1 MNKKGLTIYGLLGI
15 IAGVAIIV
23 VIAIPI
29 GKSIYEKKVQETYER
44 QVDNVVASSKRFA
57 SNIKNYIPSDGMT
70 TTVGKLLDNGFLKE
84 TREQKNQTNG
94 VKTKVYEDPKS
105 GNFNFDK
112 YINNTTKYTYTF
124 KQDGNKVELIDC
136 GTWTSKINLTN
147 YCN

>member
-23 VIAIPI
+23 VVAIPI
-29 GKSIYEKKVQETYER
+29 GKSIYEKKVQETYES
-44 QVDNVVASSKRFA
+44 QVDDVIMASKRFA

-84 TREQKNQTNG
+84 TREQKNQTNE
-94 VKTKVYEDPKS
+94 VKTKIYEDPK
-105 GNFNFDK
+105 GNDMRDYKIKIFK
-112 YINNTTKYTYTF
+112 ENNEYKI
-124 KQDGNKVELIDC
+124 ELIDC

>member
-1 MNKKGLTIYGLLGI
+1 M
-15 IAGVAIIV
+15 A
-23 VIAIPI
+23 
-29 GKSIYEKKVQETYER
+29 
-44 QVDNVVASSKRFA
+44 SKRFD

-94 VKTKVYEDPKS
+94 FKTKVYEDPK
-105 GNFNFDK
+105 GNDMRNYKIKIFK
-112 YINNTTKYTYTF
+112 ENNGY
-124 KQDGNKVELIDC
+124 KVELIDC

>member
-84 TREQKNQTNG
+84 
-94 VKTKVYEDPKS
+94 
-105 GNFNFDK
+105 
-112 YINNTTKYTYTF
+112 
-124 KQDGNKVELIDC
+124 
-136 GTWTSKINLTN
+136 
-147 YCN
+147 

>member
-94 VKTKVYEDPKS
+94 VKTKVYEDQN
-105 GNFNFDK
+105 GNYMRNYKIKIFK
-112 YINNTTKYTYTF
+112 ENNGY
-124 KQDGNKVELIDC
+124 KVELIDC

>member
-29 GKSIYEKKVQETYER
+29 GKSIYEKKVQETYES
-44 QVDNVVASSKRFA
+44 QVDDVIVASKRFA

-94 VKTKVYEDPKS
+94 VKTKVYEDPK
-105 GNFNFDK
+105 GKDMHNYKIKIF
-112 YINNTTKYTYTF
+112 IENNGY
-124 KQDGNKVELIDC
+124 KVELIDC

>member
-44 QVDNVVASSKRFA
+44 QVDNVVDASKRFA

-94 VKTKVYEDPKS
+94 VKTKVYEDPK
-105 GNFNFDK
+105 GNDMRNYKIKIFK
-112 YINNTTKYTYTF
+112 ENNGY
-124 KQDGNKVELIDC
+124 KVELIDC
-136 GTWTSKINLTN
+136 GTWTSRINLTN